1 MKESIS
7 SQHFNGSNYYVMA
20 LEIKSLEISVIEYC
34 YFLSLNQHIIF
45 ACWTALAAA
54 EIQLKPI
61 AAD

>member
-1 MKESIS
+1 
-7 SQHFNGSNYYVMA
+7 MA